1 MRVFETLWG
10 FQLSLN
16 LWANQQ
22 GRNNEKNHLGLGSTL
37 HSNGMSTDEVK
48 AVIGEPDNC
57 AETLGTKTCIWGSED
72 DTYIKI
78 SFLADKALTYSNNGL
93 K

>member
-1 MRVFETLWG
+1 MKKIILV
-10 FQLSLN
+10 
-16 LWANQQ
+16 
-22 GRNNEKNHLGLGSTL
+22 LGLLFTVTACSKLTKANYDL
-37 HSNGMSTDEVK
+37 LEVGMSTDEVK

-72 DTYIKI
+72 GTYIKI